1 MWLATPALQRKPL
14 PLHAVTKEHLPAL
27 WVHHVGVLA
36 VLEQLRVQLGASF
49 DCLQLESADGCS
61 PVACLAAAAASCM
74 QTKKSKGKKAAKA
87 ATTEE
92 YADMLSTFLPVLQCQ
107 AIQWGFRH
115 LVSVDGASIHRV
127 GRMPTPHP
135 RPRPSSPN
143 YQLGYA
149 STFLPHPAHSP
160 DLHLVIEHRFA
171 ELKQHLVKRVYQ
183 LGFENVTT
191 AALRLFVM
199 EYCMTI
205 TPQLIQADIQN
216 LVKCYQVVRTPI
228 GSSVLINN
236 RSVDGVAGGWPPK
249 HFR

>member
-1 MWLATPALQRKPL
+1 
-14 PLHAVTKEHLPAL
+14 
-27 WVHHVGVLA
+27 
-36 VLEQLRVQLGASF
+36 
-49 DCLQLESADGCS
+49 
-61 PVACLAAAAASCM
+61 
-74 QTKKSKGKKAAKA
+74 
-87 ATTEE
+87 
-92 YADMLSTFLPVLQCQ
+92 MLSTFLPRLQEQ
-107 AIQWGFRH
+107 AILFWGFRH

-127 GRMPTPHP
+127 GKMPTPHP
-135 RPRPSSPN
+135 RPRPSYPN
-143 YQLGYA
+143 YMLGYA

-160 DLHLVIEHRFA
+160 DLHQVIEHRFA
-171 ELKQHLVKRVYQ
+171 ELKQHLVNRVYQ

-191 AALRLFVM
+191 AALRLFVL

-228 GSSVLINN
+228 GSSLLINN